1 MPAGTGENDS
11 KIGTPIICGR
21 LNKTLTRPYDQ
32 TAKVTAVLGITP
44 SSDGAS
50 DLITFDN
57 TMKVKFWHA
66 DQMSTILRTVVGP
79 VLDGQPVRR
88 VCHIPRPQVE
98 HSTPDSASGPSP
110 STDDFVAFATGGKTL
125 GLHLLPFDGNAFRHV
140 GMMVHP
146 NSVLYMF
153 ATADGKSVF
162 TLGRD
167 DYAVFQWRI
176 RRDVVHECVQRGG
189 TGLMPFCRALPAGR
203 DGWLFREMQDLF
215 YYMQILKHS
224 VDSPDEQMVADT
236 LYLTEVPDYL
246 RGLGLFL
253 SEFEVHSV
261 LVELSDNRPDMA
273 ARVQVSFGDLVRVY
287 VNHRPTVGYAI
298 SELQNGMKA
307 MATGK
312 QMLDRDRLMDMC
324 CKQGEPMGWAEAA
337 RYLVALLSADDGPPL
352 LMAKPSD
359 AAVSVKED
367 KAEAKRLLANMPEL
381 FSVQDF
387 LENVFG
393 LETTARTDDLE
404 GFSFLYE
411 QCDDPGKINRTLNN
425 EPKDT

>member
-1 MPAGTGENDS
+1 M
-11 KIGTPIICGR
+11 
-21 LNKTLTRPYDQ
+21 
-32 TAKVTAVLGITP
+32 TAALSITP

-50 DLITFDN
+50 DLLTFDN

-66 DQMSTILRTVVGP
+66 DRMSQILRTVVGP
-79 VLDGQPVRR
+79 VLDDQPVRC
-88 VCHIPRPQVE
+88 VCHIPRVVE
-98 HSTPDSASGPSP
+98 LGTPNSASRPS
-110 STDDFVAFATGGKTL
+110 SDATDDFVAFATRGRTL

-146 NSVLYMF
+146 HNVLHMF
-153 ATADGKSVF
+153 ATADGRSVL

-176 RRDVVHECVQRGG
+176 RRDVVLESMQRGG
-189 TGLMPFCRALPAGR
+189 SDLMPFCRALPAGR

-215 YYMQILKHS
+215 YYMQILKRS
-224 VDSPDEQMVADT
+224 IDSPDEQMVADA
-236 LYLTEVPDYL
+236 LYLTEVPDYM

-253 SEFEVHSV
+253 SEFEVQNV
-261 LVELSDNRPDMA
+261 LVELSDNRVELA

-287 VNHRPTVGYAI
+287 VNHRPTNGYAI
-298 SELQNGMKA
+298 SELQSGMKA
-307 MATGK
+307 IATGK
-312 QMLDRDRLMDMC
+312 QLLDRDRLMEMC
-324 CKQGEPMGWAEAA
+324 CKLGEPMGWTEAA

-352 LMAKPSD
+352 LMAKPAG

-367 KAEAKRLLANMPEL
+367 KAEARRLLANLPEL

-393 LETTARTDDLE
+393 LETTARKDDVD
-404 GFSFLYE
+404 GFSFLYD
-411 QCDDPGKINRTLNN
+411 QCDDPGKINHTLNN